1 MKNNT
6 EESILHPS
14 KDAVLHMEMTA
25 PGNEETIQE
34 NAVIDA
40 RKCMNAVKTI
50 GSALVKSLE
59 KPEKQSE
66 TFQHIIEEAGRVSR
80 MLLLRWGHNPEDR
93 KNRWML
99 NVVEKSLMP
108 YLSSETVLPEDLVDR
123 LASALV
129 QQQTDVVYDT
139 SWQKTEMIDMTI
151 FSGVASLIKCQQGF
165 NFGRRQTLDDDI
177 QQLTNLVCTAA
188 QNAVQE
194 LLPELTPHPERV
206 TFYALMLEQLF
217 ELMTSSWNRNALK
230 AQSAFAGL
238 NKEQIKQWNVANPNG
253 FALSPVE
260 EMFQQNANRLLRL
273 TVSIRKKK

>member
-1 MKNNT
+1 MKENT
-6 EESILHPS
+6 EASVLHPS
-14 KDAVLHMEMTA
+14 KDAVLHVEMTA
-25 PGNEETIQE
+25 PGNEETIKE

-50 GSALVKSLE
+50 GSALVKSLDQ
-59 KPEKQSE
+59 PDKQGDA
-66 TFQHIIEEAGRVSR
+66 FQHMIEESGRVSR

-99 NVVEKSLMP
+99 NVIEKALMP
-108 YLSSETVLPEDLVDR
+108 YLSSEVVLSEDLVDR

-129 QQQTDVVYDT
+129 QQQTDIDYDA
-139 SWQKTEMIDMTI
+139 SWQKTEMIDMTV
-151 FSGVASLIKCQQGF
+151 FSGVASLVKCQQGF
-165 NFGRRQTLDDDI
+165 NFGRRQTLDEDI
-177 QQLTNLVCTAA
+177 EQLTNLVCKTA

-194 LLPELTPHPERV
+194 LLPEITPHPERV
-206 TFYALMLEQLF
+206 TFYVLMLEQLF
-217 ELMTSSWNRNALK
+217 EIMSSSWQRNALK

-260 EMFQQNANRLLRL
+260 DMFQQNANRLLRL